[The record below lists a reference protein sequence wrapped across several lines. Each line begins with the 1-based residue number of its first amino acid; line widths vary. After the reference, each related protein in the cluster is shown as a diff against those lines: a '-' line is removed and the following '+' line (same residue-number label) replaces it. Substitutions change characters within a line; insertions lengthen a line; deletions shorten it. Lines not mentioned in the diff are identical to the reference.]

1 MQKLSQAAR
10 AAVLSGT
17 VASVVS
23 CVALVVCSARDQGRP
38 AAALNGPSQW
48 LWGKRAL
55 RAKRASLRHTAV
67 GYVIHHASSVF
78 WATLHEWI
86 FGSAPSP
93 EHKSIP
99 MMCAQA
105 AATTAAAY
113 VVDYYVTPH
122 RLRPGFE
129 KHLEPRSMFA
139 VYAAFGAGL
148 AIATIVRRSARRSRG
163 RSPSQPRASRRAR
176 SPQ

>member
-1 MQKLSQAAR
+1 MQKLSQAVR

-17 VASVVS
+17 VASLVS

-67 GYVIHHASSVF
+67 GYVIDHASSIF
-78 WATLHEWI
+78 WATLHEWT
-86 FGSAPSP
+86 FGSTRAP
-93 EHKSIP
+93 KRQSIP
-99 MMCAQA
+99 VVCAQA
-105 AATTAAAY
+105 AVTTAAAY
-113 VVDYYVTPH
+113 IVDYYATPR

-148 AIATIVRRSARRSRG
+148 AIATIVRRSARRARDQ
-163 RSPSQPRASRRAR
+163 SPSQPRANRRAR

>member
-1 MQKLSQAAR
+1 MQKLSQAVK
-10 AAVLSGT
+10 AAVLSGS
-17 VASVVS
+17 VASLVS
-23 CVALVVCSARDQGRP
+23 CVALVVCSARDEGRV

-48 LWGKRAL
+48 LWGERAL

-67 GYVIHHASSVF
+67 GYVIHHASSIF
-78 WATLHEWI
+78 WATLHEWT
-86 FGSAPSP
+86 FGRARGSARQ
-93 EHKSIP
+93 SIP
-99 MMCAQA
+99 LVCAQA

-113 VVDYYVTPH
+113 LVDYYVTPR

-148 AIATIVRRSARRSRG
+148 ALATIAHGFGKRSRR
-163 RSPSQPRASRRAR
+163 RSPSRLRASRRAR
-176 SPQ
+176 GPQ

>member
-1 MQKLSQAAR
+1 MQKLSHAVR

-17 VASVVS
+17 VASVAS
-23 CVALVVCSARDQGRP
+23 TVALIVCSARDQGRP

-55 RAKRASLRHTAV
+55 RAKRATLRHTAV
-67 GYVIHHASSVF
+67 GYVIHHASSIF
-78 WATLHEWI
+78 WATLHEWT
-86 FGSAPSP
+86 FGNVRPPAR
-93 EHKSIP
+93 KSIP
-99 MMCAQA
+99 LVCAQA

-113 VVDYYVTPH
+113 VVDYYVTPR

-148 AIATIVRRSARRSRG
+148 ALATIARRSAERCHR
-163 RSPSQPRASRRAR
+163 RSPSRLRASRRTR
-176 SPQ
+176 DRQ